1 MYCSRHH
8 SGAAA
13 LFAQTLISCLS
24 SIHLSVCD
32 AVHAYIL
39 MILQCSYHG
48 WQFEGDGQCAL
59 IPQASDAAAA
69 NAAQSSRRLA
79 HTSQQKHRPICS

>member
-1 MYCSRHH
+1 MAQLPCMRKRQLAAYLLITYVLPYCPR
-8 SGAAA
+8 
-13 LFAQTLISCLS
+13 I
-24 SIHLSVCD
+24 
-32 AVHAYIL
+32 YIL
-39 MILQCSYHG
+39 MLLQCSYHG

-79 HTSQQKHRPICS
+79 HNLTEALLRA